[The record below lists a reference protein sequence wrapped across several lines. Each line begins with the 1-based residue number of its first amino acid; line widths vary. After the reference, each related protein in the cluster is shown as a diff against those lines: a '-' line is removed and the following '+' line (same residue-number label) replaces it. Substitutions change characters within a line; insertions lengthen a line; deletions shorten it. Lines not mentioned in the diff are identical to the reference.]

1 VNRFALSLAAMLA
14 VLTGAAP
21 AQTLI
26 PIEVNAS
33 GLDVNG
39 PVFFA
44 QDLGLFK
51 KAGLDVH
58 IQGSSAGVEQ
68 EAAAMLAGSIDIG
81 SANSA
86 TLAQAHLRG
95 IDFRFLAPGA
105 VFTESARPTEVIA
118 VLKSSP
124 VRTAADLNGKTI
136 SAGAIGAMLQ
146 VATIAWTDK
155 HGGNGKSLRFVETRF
170 SQMDAALA
178 QHLVDAAVFTEPFGT
193 AAAGDT
199 RVIGSVE
206 DGVAPTFMIVGW
218 FATAGWL
225 NAHADAAARFAAAI
239 REAAAWGNAHRT
251 ESAAIMSRYSKIP
264 LNVVEQMGR
273 SVYGVNLDP
282 KLIQAPLDVAA
293 RYGFIDHTFPAT
305 DIMWA
310 PAVQR

>member
-1 VNRFALSLAAMLA
+1 VNRFVLFLAATLA
-14 VLTGAAP
+14 VSTGAAP
-21 AQTLI
+21 AQTPI
-26 PIEVNAS
+26 PLEVNAS
-33 GLDVNG
+33 ALDVNG
-39 PVFFA
+39 PVFIA
-44 QDLGLFK
+44 QELGLFK
-51 KAGLDVH
+51 RAGLDVH

-68 EAAAMLAGSIDIG
+68 QAAAMLAGSIDIG

-86 TLAQAHLRG
+86 TLAQAYLRG
-95 IDFRFLAPGA
+95 LDFRFLAPGA
-105 VFTESARPTEVIA
+105 LFTESARPTEVIA

-124 VRTAADLNGKTI
+124 IHTAADLNGKTI

-146 VATIAWTDK
+146 VATIAWADK
-155 HGGNGKSLRFVETRF
+155 HGGNGKSLRFVETTF
-170 SQMDAALA
+170 AQMDAALN

-218 FATAGWL
+218 FATAAWL
-225 NAHADAAARFAAAI
+225 NAHADAALRFAAAI
-239 REAAAWGNAHRT
+239 REAAAWGNAHHA

-264 LNVVEQMGR
+264 VDVFEQMAR
-273 SVYGVNLDP
+273 SVYGTKLDP

-293 RYGFIDHTFPAT
+293 RYGFIAHSFPAG

-310 PAVQR
+310 PAVDK